1 MNRFIIEDAAK
12 DPKAHLGASILWLR
26 GLGGGT
32 VASDLKANLMRT
44 LGASTDAEFKKVEK
58 RLSMMGVTLA
68 WRRGGLPHH
77 GNVVAAFTTRDLIE
91 ELDGREGIENL
102 LVLGWSP
109 NDYSAWM
116 DEHDPTRLQ
125 IRE

>member
-12 DPKAHLGASILWLR
+12 DPKAHLDASILWLSD
-26 GLGGGT
+26 LGGGT

-44 LGASTDAEFKKVEK
+44 LGASTDAEFKKVEE

-68 WRRGGLPHH
+68 WRR

-91 ELDGREGIENL
+91 ELDGREGIDNL